1 MADYTFNTPTGQT
14 ISRGLMVLYLNTGT
28 ADSPVWSA
36 VGKRV
41 ADSSISM
48 DWSTETSTDIFDETY
63 TTGKKATRTQ
73 TFDPYPLDSGDAA
86 MQHLWQLGVVDD
98 NVNSLL
104 NQDCL
109 IVHLYAGAS
118 GSDAA
123 FAERYSA
130 CAMLPTSLGG
140 EGGGNLGMSLDVT
153 YGGTRTKGSASKSG
167 GTVTFTPEVSV

>member
-1 MADYTFNTPTGQT
+1 MAEYTLNTPAGQT
-14 ISRGLMVLYLNTGT
+14 IARGLMILYLNTGT
-28 ADSPVWSA
+28 TAAPVWSA

-41 ADSSISM
+41 ADSSIGM
-48 DWSTETSTDIFDETY
+48 DWSTETSTDILDETY

-86 MQHLWQLGVVDD
+86 MQHLWQLAVVDD
-98 NVNSLL
+98 DVNKLL

-109 IVHLYAGAS
+109 IVHLYATN

-130 CAMLPTSLGG
+130 CAVLPTSLGG

-153 YGGTRTKGSASKSG
+153 YGGTRTKGTAAKSG
-167 GTVTFTPEVSV
+167 SGVTFTPEVSV